1 MQDKIRRL
9 IGAYGKACYEHGN
22 IAAQYETETD
32 ILDAVGVALK
42 ALEALT
48 AEVNELE
55 HQALRL
61 EQNS

>member
-1 MQDKIRRL
+1 MQDKIRKL

-48 AEVNELE
+48 VEVDQLE
-55 HQALRL
+55 KQAAK
-61 EQNS
+61 S